1 MFFEFFVLSLVVAI
15 PLLLLVVV
23 VVVVAAVVVAFV
35 VVVVVAVVLQQ
46 HISEI
51 LLSKSINWM
60 SQYFPDMH
68 FTNEQ

>member
-15 PLLLLVVV
+15 PLLLLVV